1 MRTRFSVFRFSL
13 ITLFFL
19 SSFTQLPVAASARST
34 TMLKGPQNQEAKI
47 KLYRKLG
54 VETRDQYQKELIQVL
69 GELVAIPTVKKE
81 DQPQH
86 ENPAIHQLGKAIE
99 KIASGFN
106 LDYRNVDDRIFEV
119 TLKGTSEETIGV
131 VTHGDIVPFNPAKW
145 VLTDGRRLDPLKL
158 TIIGDKM
165 YGRGARYDKASI
177 VVALFAMGAIKREG
191 LALKR
196 TIRLMIETTEETG
209 GSATEYYK
217 KHNKLAPYNVVLD
230 GRYPVGVAEKGFGVV
245 RAKFPVRAGTGKGAE
260 IVSATGGRVLNKVPS
275 QTRAEIVAANPY
287 RLKFQ
292 LDRAAGAYVSTN
304 GSNFSIKTTI
314 ENNKV
319 IVMVIGEA
327 AHSASPQRG
336 VNPVSRQFDFLHTAG
351 KIIKFKRNHF
361 TDAASYVSKNWGLDY
376 HGNKLGLAYADPFM
390 GPLTAVVT
398 YVKVKEGVLHL
409 VVNSRAPR
417 GKEPEQLI
425 AEIYRG
431 LTAWQQQAQ
440 SNVDIDIKINR
451 YMYRNPK
458 GPWITTLLDVFR
470 NATGIDA
477 GPRSSSGY
485 TSARQLPN
493 GVQFGPGIPGEKST
507 SHKANE
513 FKKKSNFLRD
523 VQIITEMMLRLS
535 NLEHME

>member
-34 TMLKGPQNQEAKI
+34 TMLKGPQNQEVKI

-177 VVALFAMGAIKREG
+177 VAALFAMGAIKREG

-196 TIRLMIETTEETG
+196 TIRLMIETTEKPAVRRPSTIKNIISSRLITWCLMAAIRSVSRRKASE
-209 GSATEYYK
+209 SC
-217 KHNKLAPYNVVLD
+217 
-230 GRYPVGVAEKGFGVV
+230 GRNSRCA
-245 RAKFPVRAGTGKGAE
+245 PVRARVRKLSRQQAGVCSIKCRRK
-260 IVSATGGRVLNKVPS
+260 RVLKLLR
-275 QTRAEIVAANPY
+275 QIH
-287 RLKFQ
+287 
-292 LDRAAGAYVSTN
+292 
-304 GSNFSIKTTI
+304 
-314 ENNKV
+314 
-319 IVMVIGEA
+319 IG
-327 AHSASPQRG
+327 
-336 VNPVSRQFDFLHTAG
+336 
-351 KIIKFKRNHF
+351 
-361 TDAASYVSKNWGLDY
+361 
-376 HGNKLGLAYADPFM
+376 
-390 GPLTAVVT
+390 
-398 YVKVKEGVLHL
+398 
-409 VVNSRAPR
+409 
-417 GKEPEQLI
+417 
-425 AEIYRG
+425 
-431 LTAWQQQAQ
+431 
-440 SNVDIDIKINR
+440 
-451 YMYRNPK
+451 
-458 GPWITTLLDVFR
+458 
-470 NATGIDA
+470 
-477 GPRSSSGY
+477 
-485 TSARQLPN
+485 
-493 GVQFGPGIPGEKST
+493 
-507 SHKANE
+507 
-513 FKKKSNFLRD
+513 
-523 VQIITEMMLRLS
+523 
-535 NLEHME
+535 